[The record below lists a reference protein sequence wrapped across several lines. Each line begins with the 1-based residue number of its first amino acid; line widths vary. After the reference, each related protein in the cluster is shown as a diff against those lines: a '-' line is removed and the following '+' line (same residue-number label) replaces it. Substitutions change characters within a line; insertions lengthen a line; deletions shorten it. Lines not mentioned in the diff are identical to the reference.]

1 MVLKFLYTLYY
12 KRWANKWVDLK
23 YQHLLIRL
31 INFYYEFIYKATNS
45 VALPLTET
53 PPRYLVSLT
62 TFPARIEKVCLTI
75 ESILQQK
82 YPPDAIILWLYKG
95 EFNGKSLLPQRLLN
109 LEKRGLQIRFCEENL
124 MPHKKYFYAMMEYP
138 GTTVITVDDDII
150 YPPDMLSNLIET
162 SNKYPD
168 AICCSIAR
176 HINNGR
182 TIMIPYDHWN
192 DIMDTTQPRYDLL
205 AIGAGG
211 TLFPPGSLNSELFN
225 LIILKER
232 ALKADDLWLKIMSLL
247 NKTKIV
253 CLAGAYARFPVPV
266 MQKNNQRLMDANV
279 GLGQNDKVINE
290 LMQYYHIPVSAFEP
304 Q

>member
-1 MVLKFLYTLYY
+1 LVLKFLYTLYY
-12 KRWANKWVDLK
+12 KRWSNKWVDLK

-31 INFYYEFIYKATNS
+31 INYYYEYIYKPAS
-45 VALPLTET
+45 SAALPLTAVS
-53 PPRYLVSLT
+53 PRYLVSLT

-82 YPPDAIILWLYKG
+82 HPPDAIVLWLYKG
-95 EFNGKSLLPQRLLN
+95 EFNGKSLLPRKLLN
-109 LEKRGLQIRFCEENL
+109 LEKRGLQIRFCEDNL
-124 MPHKKYFYAMMEYP
+124 MPHKKYFYTMKEYP
-138 GTTVITVDDDII
+138 GATVVTVDDDII
-150 YPPDMLSNLIET
+150 YPPDVLSNLIRA

-192 DIMDTTQPRYDLL
+192 DITGTTQPRYDLL

-211 TLFPPGSLNSELFN
+211 TLFPPGSLSNELFN
-225 LIILKER
+225 LPVLKDV
-232 ALKADDLWLKIMSLL
+232 ALKADDLWLKTMSLL
-247 NKTKIV
+247 SKTKVV
-253 CLAGAYARFPVPV
+253 CIAGAYPRFPVPV
-266 MQKNNQRLMDANV
+266 IQKNNQRLMDTNV
-279 GLGQNDKVINE
+279 GLGQNDTVINE
-290 LMQYYHIPVSAFEP
+290 LMQHYRIPVAAFEP